1 MSYGDPPENQWIAHA
16 SRTSGDIRPFG
27 TCLRDVSPCLCPAAW
42 RMYGQSSFARRLKV
56 ENFILYALLK
66 YRGPSCLYMSRIEH
80 LVRARHEYVRFLLEP
95 EPSFAKRSVAS
106 AATFPTKVATFAA
119 ASSISS
125 ACDNVRAILV
135 ETSMV
140 TTSLLCRTMYWR
152 SITCIRPM
160 SLQWRS
166 HVVLTCDLQMKT
178 WEFRTWKLRSDLF
191 LSGRHS
197 GSILSGWK
205 LYFLYF
211 VLCTLKVQSTKS
223 TMGLTPKHQNEILT
237 FAISFW

>member
-42 RMYGQSSFARRLKV
+42 RMYGRRSFARRFKV

-66 YRGPSCLYMSRIEH
+66 YKGPSCLYMSRIEH

-106 AATFPTKVATFAA
+106 ASTFPTKVA
-119 ASSISS
+119 
-125 ACDNVRAILV
+125 AILV

-160 SLQWRS
+160 TLQWRN

-197 GSILSGWK
+197 GIRKWKLKLSGYAPLELRAK
-205 LYFLYF
+205 FR
-211 VLCTLKVQSTKS
+211 CPD
-223 TMGLTPKHQNEILT
+223 TP
-237 FAISFW
+237 